1 MDGIYA
7 PVMALCELFA
17 IAATGLF
24 AGYLTVIAIK
34 TGCRRFSDGSTGRRT
49 GVLAG
54 AVGDLAG
61 VAAAWPFEWT
71 IDQTDRWAAEAA
83 EWRSLRK
90 TWREEFRQSMSWKAF
105 RKQLAAGPE
114 KDELAKALD
123 VLGLSEPFSRGDLDV
138 RFKRIIPLAHPD
150 KGGSEYLGRIVN
162 KARDLILKHNGW
174 KKMSDRRK

>member
-1 MDGIYA
+1 MEGIYA

-34 TGCRRFSDGSTGRRT
+34 TVSAFLRRLDRRAN
-49 GVLAG
+49 VLAG

-61 VAAAWPFEWT
+61 VAAAWPFECA
-71 IDQTDRWAAEAA
+71 IDWTDRCAADAA
-83 EWRSLRK
+83 EWRTLRK

-105 RKQLAAGPE
+105 RRQLAEGPE
-114 KDELAKALD
+114 KDKFAKALD
-123 VLGLSEPFSRGDLDV
+123 VFGLMEPFSRSDLDV
-138 RFKRIIPLAHPD
+138 RFKRIISLAHPD

-162 KARDLILKHNGW
+162 EARDLILKHKGW
-174 KKMSDRRK
+174 KK